1 MGNLSKTILFI
12 FALQFCSAQ
21 NIKSKYPSII
31 IVEKDTLVCF
41 TTEQSKQI
49 AVWNEQRKECIELS
63 KNDNQT
69 ISELE
74 KIKTVQEGVI
84 SNLENE
90 IVQYG
95 KNISDKNKLIL
106 ICKDEKDTLSD
117 EVRKQKVGKWV
128 AIIGGIVLSTLCLKI

>member
-41 TTEQSKQI
+41 TTEQSKQM

-63 KNDNQT
+63 KNDNQK

-74 KIKTVQEGVI
+74 KIKTTQAGVI

-90 IVQYG
+90 VVQYG

-106 ICKDEKDTLSD
+106 ICKDEKDTLTD

>member
-63 KNDNQT
+63 KNDNQK

-74 KIKTVQEGVI
+74 KIKTTQAGVI

-90 IVQYG
+90 VVQYG

-106 ICKDEKDTLSD
+106 ICKDEKDTLTD

>member
-12 FALQFCSAQ
+12 FALQFCYAQ

-41 TTEQSKQI
+41 TTEQSKQM

-63 KNDNQT
+63 KNDNQK

-74 KIKTVQEGVI
+74 KIKTTQAGVI

-90 IVQYG
+90 VVQYG

-106 ICKDEKDTLSD
+106 ICKDEKDTLTD

-128 AIIGGIVLSTLCLKI
+128 AIIGGILLSTLCLKI

>member
-12 FALQFCSAQ
+12 FALQFCYAQ
-21 NIKSKYPSII
+21 NIKSKYTSII

-106 ICKDEKDTLSD
+106 ICKDEKDTLTD